1 MLDGFHFMWMCS
13 ILYIANREKMRR
25 KSERNIFQDWS
36 DFCGCSFKL
45 EQIYHLAAQVKMQL
59 LLWNTCHCSPS
70 LIPFIH
76 YFTLPYVGDSEQ
88 KETQKDS
95 SVRKIRNTHRG
106 VQQAWGERGRRGG
119 KLAQRIISTKTGSLV
134 VLQLPSSHNFRASK
148 INKARPNSNQAIF
161 LCNRKINQNVL
172 QQLQSRAMFQYD
184 CLGCNWFQQAKSAA
198 EARIAAANLNS
209 K

>member
-45 EQIYHLAAQVKMQL
+45 EQNYHLAAQVKMQL

-88 KETQKDS
+88 KDTERLQCQKDQKHTQGS
-95 SVRKIRNTHRG
+95 TTGMRRKG
-106 VQQAWGERGRRGG
+106 KEGREVGS
-119 KLAQRIISTKTGSLV
+119 KNHFYKDWVFSCAPTPLLAQFQSL
-134 VLQLPSSHNFRASK
+134 
-148 INKARPNSNQAIF
+148 
-161 LCNRKINQNVL
+161 
-172 QQLQSRAMFQYD
+172 
-184 CLGCNWFQQAKSAA
+184 
-198 EARIAAANLNS
+198 
-209 K
+209 